1 VLSPRGW
8 HHRAVTPLQMAS
20 LGIDTPW
27 TQ

>member
-20 LGIDTPW
+20 LGIDK
-27 TQ
+27 